1 MYQDVHWLQAH
12 GSSESTFGFACLSY
26 TEQSAAFIFFLLME
40 EQVVHNAST
49 KPSTTFISKSLAN
62 AQFLKVAS
70 FTLDLSVLED
80 DILIE
85 KKV

>member
-1 MYQDVHWLQAH
+1 MLLQH
-12 GSSESTFGFACLSY
+12 L
-26 TEQSAAFIFFLLME
+26 I
-40 EQVVHNAST
+40 
-49 KPSTTFISKSLAN
+49 PSTTLISKSLAN
-62 AQFLKVAS
+62 AQFLKVIS